1 MAFESGETHFLT
13 ARFKHLAISN
23 GIGLGDE
30 IFTGKYGVFKVQNIF
45 SFLIK
50 KKIKES

>member
-23 GIGLGDE
+23 GIGDE
-30 IFTGKYGVFKVQNIF
+30 IFTGKYGLFKDQNIF
-45 SFLIK
+45 SFNQEK
-50 KKIKES
+50 D

>member
-23 GIGLGDE
+23 GIGDE
-30 IFTGKYGVFKVQNIF
+30 IFTGKYGLFKVQKYIV
-45 SFLIK
+45 SIK